1 MAKPLLWILLAA
13 WCWPALAA
21 EHAFNFSAMPE
32 SKPPAGFRS
41 AVAGEGRPGDWTIV
55 LDEVPPTLAPLTTNA
70 PVVTKRAVLAQLAQ
84 DASDEHFPLL
94 IDEGDVFTDFT
105 LTTRFKIVSGAAE
118 QMAGIA
124 FRLQDEKNFYV
135 VRASALGNNLR
146 FYKVVNG
153 ERSAPIGPDVEM
165 PRGVWQ
171 DLTIEC
177 KGNQIRCLLNGKA
190 IFPMLEDNTF
200 VRGRVAFWTKS
211 DSVSYFA
218 DTKISY
224 VPLVPPVQ
232 TMVRDLMGDYPRLVS
247 LKVFAVTGNPPKVNL
262 VASSDGKGLGLPG
275 GKSELDVVGKGT
287 IYYGKGD
294 GTVSVVM
301 PLRDRNGDTIAA
313 VRVTMKSFPGQT
325 EQNAIVRAQPIV
337 RKMQGRVQKAED
349 LFE

>member
-1 MAKPLLWILLAA
+1 M
-13 WCWPALAA
+13 
-21 EHAFNFSAMPE
+21 
-32 SKPPAGFRS
+32 
-41 AVAGEGRPGDWTIV
+41 
-55 LDEVPPTLAPLTTNA
+55 APLTTNA
-70 PVVTKRAVLAQLAQ
+70 PIVTKRAVLAQLAQ
-84 DASDEHFPLL
+84 DATDEHFPLL
-94 IDEGDVFTDFT
+94 IDEGVVLTDFT
-105 LTTRFKIVSGAAE
+105 LTTRFKLVNGTAE

-124 FRLQDEKNFYV
+124 FRLQDERNFYV
-135 VRASALGNNLR
+135 IRASALGNNVR

-153 ERSAPIGPDVEM
+153 ERSAPIGSDVEM

-177 KGNQIRCLLNGKA
+177 KGNEIRCLLNGKA
-190 IFPMLEDNTF
+190 VFPMLQDNTF
-200 VRGRVAFWTKS
+200 MRGKVAFWTKS
-211 DSVSYFA
+211 DSISYFA

-232 TMVRDLMGDYPRLVS
+232 TMVRDLIKEYPRLVS
-247 LKVFAVTGNPPKVNL
+247 LKVFAATGNPPKVNL
-262 VASSDGKGLGLPG
+262 VASSDGKELGLPA
-275 GKSELDVVGKGT
+275 GKSELATVEKGV
-287 IYYGKGD
+287 IFYGKSD

-325 EQNAIVRAQPIV
+325 EQNAVARAQPIV